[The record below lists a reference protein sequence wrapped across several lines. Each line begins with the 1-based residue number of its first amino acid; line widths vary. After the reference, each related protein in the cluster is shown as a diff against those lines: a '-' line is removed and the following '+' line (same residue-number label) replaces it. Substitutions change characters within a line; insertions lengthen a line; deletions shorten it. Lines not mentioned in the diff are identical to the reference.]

1 VNPTQPCVVSHAPKQ
16 APNPPLYTGT
26 VRNDGEELSLAHLT
40 RYDSPR
46 GSVKTESHA
55 GFPSGMGDALAEA
68 TELIAELLDP
78 ELVTDEDEGMVKE
91 PLPAWVVEVDE
102 GDATT
107 EEEVDEVALA
117 EEDDPGKPVEL
128 GELVGAIDERLVDV
142 DADPEVEEV
151 EVTEAVTEFEVEEVT
166 SLSSSS
172 VMVAVSSPP
181 IDVETGVSSYS
192 SEEVELDLVLDVML
206 ADGVPMIMEVTLV
219 ELGLTAADNDVVEDD
234 SVVVVVVVGPME
246 VLLPGTRLR

>member
-1 VNPTQPCVVSHAPKQ
+1 VSHAPKQ

-26 VRNDGEELSLAHLT
+26 VRDDGEELSLAHLT

-128 GELVGAIDERLVDV
+128 GELVGAI
-142 DADPEVEEV
+142 EEV

>member
-1 VNPTQPCVVSHAPKQ
+1 
-16 APNPPLYTGT
+16 
-26 VRNDGEELSLAHLT
+26 
-40 RYDSPR
+40 
-46 GSVKTESHA
+46 
-55 GFPSGMGDALAEA
+55 MGDALAEA

-78 ELVTDEDEGMVKE
+78 ELVTDEDEGVVK
-91 PLPAWVVEVDE
+91 
-102 GDATT
+102 
-107 EEEVDEVALA
+107 EEVDEVALA